1 MNCKLEITTLA
12 GTDSHWGLLVA
23 AHIGWPFTLTAAPGI
38 RVGATPLRLGDDSFP
53 PSHSN
58 LGKVHNI
65 PQQCCYSSCTV
76 LTEAERGSAPCHA
89 ISQSTLQ
96 LSLGKAAPAE
106 LWETRWWTIGS
117 VLTSSSLGWP
127 KHFGSSCQFRHVEP
141 LALSF
146 KEIQGTLTN
155 QGCYH
160 DNLQALEHRLP
171 LKNNC
176 PLSFYFNF
184 LPQWENSDTVQGRKL
199 VFWVPSC
206 WMSHLRLPPSGNDSS
221 ESIKKSFLKNSHVPL
236 YNQLVSYSLKRLL
249 LNILF
254 LLRQTESETAFVFLN
269 LLTLQKGRS
278 SSQPYIVVPYCLCC
292 TEIVRIRTVR
302 ATELLQLV
310 SHFTERERQL
320 SCLVFPPLEQIC
332 LYHCFKCFQ
341 YSVALRR
348 VGIHPSQCREC

>member
-1 MNCKLEITTLA
+1 MLSRQFTGSRTQAAIEEQLPSLILFQLIAPVRKLRHST
-12 GTDSHWGLLVA
+12 GQKVGLL
-23 AHIGWPFTLTAAPGI
+23 
-38 RVGATPLRLGDDSFP
+38 
-53 PSHSN
+53 
-58 LGKVHNI
+58 
-65 PQQCCYSSCTV
+65 
-76 LTEAERGSAPCHA
+76 
-89 ISQSTLQ
+89 
-96 LSLGKAAPAE
+96 
-106 LWETRWWTIGS
+106 
-117 VLTSSSLGWP
+117 
-127 KHFGSSCQFRHVEP
+127 
-141 LALSF
+141 
-146 KEIQGTLTN
+146 GTLLLNVSSTF
-155 QGCYH
+155 
-160 DNLQALEHRLP
+160 A
-171 LKNNC
+171 
-176 PLSFYFNF
+176 SF
-184 LPQWENSDTVQGRKL
+184 RKW
-199 VFWVPSC
+199 FKWI
-206 WMSHLRLPPSGNDSS
+206 N
-221 ESIKKSFLKNSHVPL
+221 KKSFLKNSHVPL